1 MSKAPDGVSM
11 CIFTPS
17 IEGSLKA
24 VNMMSTIGSTNS
36 SNHCLTLVFLQ
47 NLAFSGSAILL
58 VLLSRPSF
66 SQASSTIMALY
77 AK

>member
-24 VNMMSTIGSTNS
+24 VNMMSTKGSTNS

-47 NLAFSGSAILL
+47 NLAFSGSA
-58 VLLSRPSF
+58 VK
-66 SQASSTIMALY
+66 
-77 AK
+77 AKFFTSKFHNHGPVCKIKL